1 MRADVRV
8 VPLAIGNDAGVKDKV
23 LKDFGRIDPT
33 KVVRFSFG
41 APLAVIGRGTDQNQQ
56 IIDYI
61 ATKLEGW

>member
-1 MRADVRV
+1 
-8 VPLAIGNDAGVKDKV
+8 
-23 LKDFGRIDPT
+23 
-33 KVVRFSFG
+33 VVRFSFG